1 MTFGLIVFEGIE
13 ETERSIVEMKW
24 IWLFLFQVFK
34 SLSAMNKLLKYTYKE
49 LTKQISIFLLI
60 LFKWNVNNK
69 LMKKTQKVQIDK

>member
-1 MTFGLIVFEGIE
+1 
-13 ETERSIVEMKW
+13 
-24 IWLFLFQVFK
+24 
-34 SLSAMNKLLKYTYKE
+34 MNKLLKYTYKE